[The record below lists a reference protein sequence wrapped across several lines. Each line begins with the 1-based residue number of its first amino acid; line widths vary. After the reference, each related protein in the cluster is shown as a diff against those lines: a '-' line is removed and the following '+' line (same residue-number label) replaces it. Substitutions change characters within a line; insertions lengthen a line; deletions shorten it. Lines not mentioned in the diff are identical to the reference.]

1 MPDTAKNEEA
11 ATAAEAQQDVAQ
23 ASDAKAEATS
33 TAKANDELSED
44 ALDAVAGGTQT
55 IARQQQ
61 QAIESLLR

>member
-1 MPDTAKNEEA
+1 MPENKEVAPAPT
-11 ATAAEAQQDVAQ
+11 AEAQQDVAP
-23 ASDAKAEATS
+23 ANEAKAEATS